1 MRSWKA
7 GPIPEGLS
15 LRGFPVTPAPPPD
28 RRPPARLQALSVWC
42 AGVDEAVCRAASP
55 RAGVCVCV
63 CARLCAGPP
72 HPCMCV
78 CRATS
83 LMSVCVCVQGHL
95 TRVCVCMCVQGHL
108 TRVCVCVQGRL
119 TQVCVCAGPPHPGVC
134 VCRAA
139 SPGCVC
145 VCVCVCVS
153 SPQRS
158 LLTQS
163 LFSPGISPHPGVPSY
178 PGQGVGAV
186 SPHLKGGP
194 SLLTGVSPHLG

>member
-83 LMSVCVCVQGHL
+83 P
-95 TRVCVCMCVQGHL
+95 R
-108 TRVCVCVQGRL
+108 CVCVQGRL
-119 TQVCVCAGPPHPGVC
+119 TRV
-134 VCRAA
+134 
-139 SPGCVC
+139 CVC

>member
-1 MRSWKA
+1 MKLCA
-7 GPIPEGLS
+7 GPPHPG
-15 LRGFPVTPAPPPD
+15 
-28 RRPPARLQALSVWC
+28 Q
-42 AGVDEAVCRAASP
+42 
-55 RAGVCVCV
+55 VCVCV
-63 CARLCAGPP
+63 CARACA
-72 HPCMCV
+72 
-78 CRATS
+78 
-83 LMSVCVCVQGHL
+83 QGHL
-95 TRVCVCMCVQGHL
+95 TRVCVCAGPPHSCL
-108 TRVCVCVQGRL
+108 C
-119 TQVCVCAGPPHPGVC
+119 VCVCAGPPHPCVCVHVCAGPPHPGVRVC
-134 VCRAA
+134 AGPPHPGVRVCRAT
-139 SPGCVC
+139 SPRCVCVQGRLTRVCVC